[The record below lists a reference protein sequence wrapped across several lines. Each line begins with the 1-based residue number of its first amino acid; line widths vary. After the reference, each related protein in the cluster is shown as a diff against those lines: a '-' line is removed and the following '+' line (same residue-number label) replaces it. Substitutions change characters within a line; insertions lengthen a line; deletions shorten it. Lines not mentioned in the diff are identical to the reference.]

1 MKKCYE
7 KDSALSCVRADN
19 YCTNNIDG
27 VFSLSK
33 RSYYDVRKEED
44 VVEPPQDFI
53 NLLNQPDIKRKI
65 GAADM
70 LFEECA
76 DAPVSLHVW
85 RVAFYSHH
93 LFSM

>member
-53 NLLNQPDIKRKI
+53 NLLNQPDIKRN
-65 GAADM
+65 
-70 LFEECA
+70 LFFC
-76 DAPVSLHVW
+76 SLTNWTLNRLSTTRMISDEVTK
-85 RVAFYSHH
+85 
-93 LFSM
+93 